1 MKKIYIF
8 LVLFVCMVIG
18 ITSWVYAVD
27 PVEEADYLIIT
38 HPQLDN
44 GGWLSDLTAL
54 QESRGYAVG
63 VWYVNDQVTSNTDI
77 QQLINDAYLS
87 GIPVQ
92 YVLLAGMAANQTP
105 ETPLP
110 ENQKQ
115 ETRDLKNPTANA
127 LELNFIPFTYE
138 NMEIWGGDV
147 VDVPTDDHY
156 YPSMHIQNNPI
167 YIGRVPARKPNQQ
180 LCLRPLVPGFSRG
193 MIFTGALILGN
204 IWSIGL

>member
-8 LVLFVCMVIG
+8 LVPFVCMVIG
-18 ITSWVYAVD
+18 MTSPVYAVD